1 MLIRR
6 LELEGIRRGS
16 LTLAFRRWPR
26 RRVLPGTHLRT
37 VLGVVEVLAVEPV
50 ELDQITEADAVAA
63 GQASR
68 DAISGYLASREGTIY
83 RITLR
88 YQGEDPRI
96 ALRQRTELPPSER
109 DELLGRLDA
118 MDPTTAGGGWPA
130 AYLAL
135 IEGSPGVHAATLADG
150 LGLETQAFKRRVRR
164 LKELGLTE
172 SLRPGYRLSPRG
184 RAVLAALRS
193 R

>member
-1 MLIRR
+1 VLIRR
-6 LELEGIRRGS
+6 PELEGIRSGTVS
-16 LTLAFRRWPR
+16 LAFRRWPR
-26 RRVLPGTHLRT
+26 PRVLPGTRLRT
-37 VLGVVEVLAVEPV
+37 GMGVVAVLAVDEIG
-50 ELDQITEADAVAA
+50 LDEITEADAVAA

-68 DAISGYLASREGTIY
+68 SAVTDYLERRAGTVY
-83 RITLR
+83 RISLR
-88 YQGEDPRI
+88 YEGPDPRV
-96 ALRQRTELPPSER
+96 ALRERADLSPAER
-109 DELLGRLDA
+109 DELLARLEA
-118 MDPTTAGGGWPA
+118 MDPAAGRDGWPA

-135 IEGSPGVHAATLADG
+135 IEGSPNVHAATLAEG

-184 RAVLAALRS
+184 RAVLAAMRS